1 MFSSSVSRY
10 LQRFDV
16 VLAWL
21 QQEGLKAKLEKC
33 AFFQQKVCYLAHVI
47 SREGVSID
55 PAKVDAVAKW

>member
-1 MFSSSVSRY
+1 M
-10 LQRFDV
+10 